1 LVDDLLQI
9 RFRIVLSPSFCVVK
23 FANAEQ
29 KSLLATAKTRCKN
42 AGLAMLRSAVESM
55 TAAEVMLGPFRLFAM
70 LRLIGSTAQLQD

>member
-1 LVDDLLQI
+1 M

-42 AGLAMLRSAVESM
+42 AGLAMLRSAVENM
-55 TAAEVMLGPFRLFAM
+55 ATAAEGMLGPFSVFAT
-70 LRLIGSTAQLQD
+70 LRLIGNAAQLRDW